1 MVQQGPA
8 FSAFCASTV
17 EELHLTFSFLVA
29 YSPNRLPLFN
39 EKLYMLYQVYGKCS
53 DENVLI
59 IDVS

>member
-17 EELHLTFSFLVA
+17 ESHLTFSFLVA

-39 EKLYMLYQVYGKCS
+39 EKLYMLYQVYGNCS
-53 DENVLI
+53 DENILI